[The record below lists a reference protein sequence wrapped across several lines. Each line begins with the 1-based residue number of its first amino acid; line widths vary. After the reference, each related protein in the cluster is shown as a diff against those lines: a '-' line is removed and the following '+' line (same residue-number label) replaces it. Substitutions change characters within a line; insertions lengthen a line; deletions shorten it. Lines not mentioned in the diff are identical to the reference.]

1 MLLPLIVIL
10 VDRHKP
16 QYLHLS
22 LTRKTSQVIFAEAV
36 RLAYLRPN
44 RPLQQVTNAPKDGV
58 VFTIRPV
65 SDDTIH
71 PLGFFTVKQPPAHF
85 RYNTFSW
92 EIMGIFEAI
101 CQFQHIVNGR

>member
-36 RLAYLRPN
+36 RLAYL
-44 RPLQQVTNAPKDGV
+44 QQVTNAPKDGV

-71 PLGFFTVKQPPAHF
+71 PLGFFIVKQPPAHF

-92 EIMGIFEAI
+92 ELMGIFEAI
-101 CQFQHIVNGR
+101 C